1 VSDLLFP
8 TYRIEPGEPVTLAVR
23 RSISHELLVR
33 DSPSLCLQ
41 HAARDL
47 QDQVGMRLVDAIWRA
62 GGIATVA
69 LDFTSNDS
77 WDVLTRDLTLRARM
91 RPADRLQHITRVTQ
105 PHLEYFPAD
114 WVCLYCGWLNDG
126 LKHPRTCPHCGGTKY
141 LDWREKAL

>member
-1 VSDLLFP
+1 MNDLLFP
-8 TYRIEPGEPVTLAVR
+8 TCQIERSGPVTLAMR
-23 RSISHELLVR
+23 RSISHELLEYD
-33 DSPSLCLQ
+33 DSSLCLQ

-69 LDFTSNDS
+69 LDFASSDC
-77 WDVLTRDLTLRARM
+77 WDFLTRDLTLRAHM
-91 RPADRLQHITRVTQ
+91 QPADCLQHIVRVPQ

-126 LKHPRTCPHCGGTKY
+126 LRHPRTCPHCGGTKY